1 MKKKYILL
9 NEETLGPFRNQ
20 GGFDL
25 LGTGRDKIKTKEQFE
40 SCLKHANELELTGLV
55 VIGGDD
61 SNTNACYLAEYFKA
75 NNCPCNVVGIPK
87 TIDGDLKGNG
97 VGISFGHH
105 TASRTFSELVGNLLT
120 DNQSTK
126 KYYSFVRLM
135 GRDASHI
142 TLEVALLS
150 KPNVAFISEEVGA
163 KKVSIVTLVN
173 VLCDVI
179 KKRTEKGVNYGLF
192 LIPEGIVEFIPEMN
206 VLIDEI
212 NTILALKD
220 EKKNIWDLIEEVSK
234 ELSENSKNL
243 LEFLPDEIK
252 EQLFAERDSH
262 GNVQVSKIE
271 TERLFLKLVRQ
282 QLENDKSFKGS
293 FQGLTHFFGYV

>member
-1 MKKKYILL
+1 MEIL
-9 NEETLGPFRNQ
+9 R
-20 GGFDL
+20 
-25 LGTGRDKIKTKEQFE
+25 
-40 SCLKHANELELTGLV
+40 V
-55 VIGGDD
+55 
-61 SNTNACYLAEYFKA
+61 NACFIKLPF
-75 NNCPCNVVGIPK
+75 
-87 TIDGDLKGNG
+87 KGNG

-179 KKRTEKGVNYGLF
+179 IKRAEKGVNYGLF

-206 VLIDEI
+206 ILIDEI
-212 NTILALKD
+212 NTILPLKD
-220 EKKNIWDLIEEVSK
+220 DKKNIWDLIEEVSK

-243 LEFLPDEIK
+243 LEFLPDDIK

-271 TERLFLKLVRQ
+271 TERLFLKLVKQ
-282 QLENDKSFKGS
+282 QLANDKSFKGS
-293 FQGLTHFFGYV
+293 FQGLTHFFGYVCEFHFNFQKGRKMLFTNQF